1 MVSWEGHVLP
11 VVLMVV
17 FWFVATGLIAW
28 LDNLDRRT
36 FPRSLMFAGIA
47 GIAGLAAII
56 LVRDI
61 VAPWAIYAGFGGAL
75 LVWSWQEIGFLTGA
89 VAGPRSAPCPPGA
102 AGWERLASAAATLLY
117 HEVALVITALL
128 LITVTWNSPNQI
140 GAIAFVLFY
149 VLRLSTKLNIY
160 WGVPNSGTD
169 ILPDHLRYLTTY
181 YGPSRLQP
189 GLVVSIVL
197 IGGLA
202 AWLGWTALAVPA
214 GAPGAQ
220 ARAIG
225 ASLLFALAALG
236 AIEHAFLALPFR
248 DGALWGWALPRR
260 ATARRGPPAPAMHPV
275 NPAAGQT
282 IGRQRD
288 EKLEPGKD

>member
-1 MVSWEGHVLP
+1 MVSWSGHVLP
-11 VVLMVV
+11 VILTLV

-36 FPRSLMFAGIA
+36 FGRSLLLAGVA
-47 GIAGLAAII
+47 GIAGLAAIF
-56 LVRDI
+56 LVRDV
-61 VAPWAIYAGFGGAL
+61 VAPWAVYAGFGGAL
-75 LVWSWQEIGFLTGA
+75 LVWSWLEIGFLTGA

-102 AGWERLASAAATLLY
+102 RGWERLSYAAATLIY
-117 HEVALVITALL
+117 HEVALVVTALL
-128 LITVTWNSPNQI
+128 LISITWNSANQI

-189 GLVVSIVL
+189 GLIVSILAIVL
-197 IGGLA
+197 LA
-202 AWLGWTALAVPA
+202 AWLGWTALQVP
-214 GAPGAQ
+214 PGGMEAE
-220 ARAIG
+220 ARAIS

-236 AIEHAFLALPFR
+236 AIEHLFLALPFR
-248 DGALWGWALPRR
+248 DGALWGWALPKR
-260 ATARRGPPAPAMHPV
+260 ADKGAGKGPANHNRKRKHPPRLWAV
-275 NPAAGQT
+275 NAGHPHT
-282 IGRQRD
+282 S
-288 EKLEPGKD
+288 GKD